1 MPSTACLLPNRS
13 MTTKSEGSNMLERK
27 RNVIISLFRVVY
39 FALCGYLFVY
49 LSQGLY
55 QNYVGSKVILTSN
68 DSPIG
73 GKGLLAPALKI
84 CAKTPFKNYSK
95 AMFTLDEYM
104 ENSVNVTQSLLLDYS
119 LLKFQ
124 GDEKPTP
131 YVSCHKI
138 FNTLQYFD

>member
-1 MPSTACLLPNRS
+1 MNETFRGAVEVFNPACHVRHN
-13 MTTKSEGSNMLERK
+13 G
-27 RNVIISLFRVVY
+27 V
-39 FALCGYLFVY
+39 
-49 LSQGLY
+49 LSPVLQ
-55 QNYVGSKVILTSN
+55 
-68 DSPIG
+68 
-73 GKGLLAPALKI
+73 I

-131 YVSCHKI
+131 LVSCHKI
-138 FNTLQYFD
+138 FNTLKYF

>member
-27 RNVIISLFRVVY
+27 RNIIISVFRVVY
-39 FALCGYLFVY
+39 SAVCGYLFVY